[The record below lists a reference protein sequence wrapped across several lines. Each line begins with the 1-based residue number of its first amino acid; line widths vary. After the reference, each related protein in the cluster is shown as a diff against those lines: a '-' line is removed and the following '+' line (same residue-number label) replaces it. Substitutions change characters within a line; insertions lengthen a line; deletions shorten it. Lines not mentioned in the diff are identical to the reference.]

1 MVSATLQTFV
11 GVAASVA
18 KVAVAIE
25 LVIALARFS
34 GWRWVCAGSWA
45 LVHWGFERTQVRAVV
60 K

>member
-1 MVSATLQTFV
+1 MISATLQTFV

-45 LVHWGFERTQVRAVV
+45 LVHWGFERTHV
-60 K
+60 